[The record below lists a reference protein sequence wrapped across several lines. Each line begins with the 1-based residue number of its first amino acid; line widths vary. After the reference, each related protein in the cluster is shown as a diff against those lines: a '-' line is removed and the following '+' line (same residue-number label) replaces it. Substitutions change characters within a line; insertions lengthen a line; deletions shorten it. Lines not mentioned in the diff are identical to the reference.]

1 MDGSQDIAS
10 GTKQDG
16 GPDLQVG
23 SPVQTDVGAS
33 WSRQPGD
40 IYVQNLVKID
50 YALQREIAAMVNNSS
65 VPSMTRY
72 VPMSD
77 SKWAGPTSEP
87 WWYVPQEV
95 GQE

>member
-1 MDGSQDIAS
+1 MDGSPGYCQWHQARW
-10 GTKQDG
+10 

-50 YALQREIAAMVNNSS
+50 YAPNGKSL
-65 VPSMTRY
+65 
-72 VPMSD
+72 
-77 SKWAGPTSEP
+77 P
-87 WWYVPQEV
+87 WSITVQYLV
-95 GQE
+95 

>member
-1 MDGSQDIAS
+1 MDGSPGYCQWHQARW
-10 GTKQDG
+10 